1 MLNDLNLWNKI
12 GRIVYSLSQALNI
25 ELSRAFDLFYSSR
38 TCQLLHE
45 EDSGLYLLSDA
56 YILDNLIE
64 ELNKRMA

>member
-12 GRIVYSLSQALNI
+12 GRIVFSLSKALDI

-45 EDSGLYLLSDA
+45 ENSGLYLYSDA
-56 YILDNLIE
+56 YILEDLMT
-64 ELNKRMA
+64 ELRAKH

>member
-12 GRIVYSLSQALNI
+12 GRIVFSLSKALDI

-45 EDSGLYLLSDA
+45 ENSGLYLYSDA
-56 YILDNLIE
+56 YILEDLMT
-64 ELNKRMA
+64 ELRATH

>member
-12 GRIVYSLSQALNI
+12 GRIVFSLSKALDI

-45 EDSGLYLLSDA
+45 ENSGLYLYSDA
-56 YILDNLIE
+56 YILEDLMT
-64 ELNKRMA
+64 ELRAKQ